1 MRRVSGQWPA
11 WRKNKGSKKAMRKK
25 EERVLVSFFAA
36 AQAMA
41 AEKACRRAELPGRLI
56 PTPRQIS
63 AGCGLVWSA
72 PPQWEERI
80 RKRLEEEKIQY
91 EKILR
96 MMV

>member
-41 AEKACRRAELPGRLI
+41 AEKPA
-56 PTPRQIS
+56 
-63 AGCGLVWSA
+63 AGQSFPAG
-72 PPQWEERI
+72 
-80 RKRLEEEKIQY
+80 
-91 EKILR
+91 
-96 MMV
+96 

>member
-72 PPQWEERI
+72 PPQWEEQI
-80 RKRLEEEKIQY
+80 RKRL
-91 EKILR
+91 
-96 MMV
+96 